1 MLQVHPPR
9 RETSRVKYCFLANFN
24 FLLAERGVM
33 GSDREDS
40 EDDDDDDDD
49 DGMIEKG
56 SLGKSSINVFHL
68 VSTNQDSSDTVYNHD
83 EQPHTFRIRN
93 GFVFLL
99 YTLPIQ
105 ENHEDKP
112 TMVITR

>member
-1 MLQVHPPR
+1 
-9 RETSRVKYCFLANFN
+9 
-24 FLLAERGVM
+24 LAERCGI
-33 GSDREDS
+33 GLDREDS
-40 EDDDDDDDD
+40 EDDDDDD

-68 VSTNQDSSDTVYNHD
+68 VSTDQDSSDTVYNHD
-83 EQPHTFRIRN
+83 EQPHIFRIRN
-93 GFVFLL
+93 GFVFPL